1 MFDWLNRKRF
11 TLFAAPLLAIGL
23 AVPAT
28 FAQDE
33 EATPAAGAEEQEPV
47 KKDVPYVPTPEEV
60 VEELLELAKTKKGE
74 VLYDLGCGDGRI
86 VVTAAKKYGV
96 KGIGVDIDPE
106 RIKESNANAKE
117 AGVTD
122 RVKFIKK
129 DLFTMDFKDADV
141 MAMYLLTSVNEKLK
155 PKLLEQMRP
164 GARVV
169 SHAFS
174 MGDWEPDQE
183 VTVDPGGQTVYF
195 WIIPAKVEG
204 SQTVMLKG
212 KDGKAQ
218 EATLDLKQKYQMV
231 TGTATI
237 DGKESEITDGRL
249 RGRELTFTA
258 DGKEHKVTIG
268 RDKDDASLAEGKE
281 GGEDN
286 AQTAGER
293 EKGEGEEGGGKSGQ
307 KEQQQDQ
314 AEQESGDGADA
325 AGGDAGG
332 KGEEK

>member
-1 MFDWLNRKRF
+1 MFDWLNRKRPMF
-11 TLFAAPLLAIGL
+11 FAASLLVAIGL

-33 EATPAAGAEEQEPV
+33 EAAPAAEEEQQEEV

-60 VEELLELAKTKKGE
+60 VDKMLELAKPKKGE

-96 KGIGVDIDPE
+96 KGVGVDIDPE

-122 RVKFIKK
+122 QVKFIKK
-129 DLFTMDFKDADV
+129 DLFTMDFKDADI

-155 PKLLEQMRP
+155 PKLLEQLRP
-164 GARVV
+164 GSRVV

-204 SQTVMLKG
+204 SQTVKIDG
-212 KDGKAQ
+212 KD
-218 EATLDLKQKYQMV
+218 ATLDLKQKYQMV

-237 DGKESEITDGRL
+237 DGKEAEITDGRL
-249 RGRELTFTA
+249 RGRELTFKVN
-258 DGKEHKVTIG
+258 GKEHKVTIG
-268 RDKDDASLAEGKE
+268 RDKDDSSLAEGE
-281 GGEDN
+281 NAEAGDD
-286 AQTAGER
+286 AQTAGEK
-293 EKGEGEEGGGKSGQ
+293 EEGEDGKANPSSGQ
-307 KEQQQDQ
+307 KEEQKGQGS
-314 AEQESGDGADA
+314 AEGSEAADDDA
-325 AGGDAGG
+325 AG
-332 KGEEK
+332 KEQKE

>member
-1 MFDWLNRKRF
+1 MLDWLNRKRSTF
-11 TLFAAPLLAIGL
+11 LAALLALGL
-23 AVPAT
+23 AIPAT

-33 EATPAAGAEEQEPV
+33 EAAPAAEEEQQEEV

-60 VEELLELAKTKKGE
+60 VEKMLELAKPKKGE

-106 RIKESNANAKE
+106 RIKESNDNAKQ

-129 DLFTMDFKDADV
+129 DLFKMDFRDADI
-141 MAMYLLTSVNEKLK
+141 MAMYLLTTVNEQLK

-164 GARVV
+164 GSRVV

-183 VTVDPGGQTVYF
+183 VTVEPDKQTVYF

-204 SQTVMLKG
+204 SHNVQIGG
-212 KDGKAQ
+212 KD
-218 EATLDLKQKYQMV
+218 ATLDLKQKYQMV

-237 DGKESEITDGRL
+237 DGKEAEISEGRL

-258 DGKEHKVTIG
+258 NGEEHKVTIG
-268 RDKDDASLAEGKE
+268 RDKDDSSIAEGEKAE
-281 GGEDN
+281 SADD
-286 AQTAGER
+286 AQTAGEK
-293 EKGEGEEGGGKSGQ
+293 EKGEGDDEGRDGKASPKEEQDETEKEAGSDDSADATGADSAGKSE
-307 KEQQQDQ
+307 KE
-314 AEQESGDGADA
+314 
-325 AGGDAGG
+325 
-332 KGEEK
+332 